1 MTLTQQ
7 RKKQLRAIGHSL
19 KPVVMIS
26 ENGLT
31 EGVLKELNRALDD
44 HELIKIK
51 LAITERADR
60 AEVAAAVIQE
70 TGATLVQTI
79 GKMLLICREARKPN
93 PKLSNL
99 LR

>member
-7 RKKQLRAIGHSL
+7 RKKQLRAIGHNL

-31 EGVLKELNRALDD
+31 EGVLNELNRALND
-44 HELIKIK
+44 HELIKVK
-51 LAITERADR
+51 LAISERIDR
-60 AEVAAAVIQE
+60 AEVANAVVAE
-70 TGATLVQTI
+70 TNSTLVQTI
-79 GKMLLICREARKPN
+79 GKIILICREARKPN

>member
-7 RKKQLRAIGHSL
+7 RKKQLRAIGHKL

-31 EGVLKELNRALDD
+31 EGVLNELNRALND
-44 HELIKIK
+44 HELIKVK
-51 LAITERADR
+51 LAISERIDR
-60 AEVAAAVIQE
+60 AEVANAVVAE
-70 TGATLVQTI
+70 TNSTLVQTI
-79 GKMLLICREARKPN
+79 GKIILICREARKPN